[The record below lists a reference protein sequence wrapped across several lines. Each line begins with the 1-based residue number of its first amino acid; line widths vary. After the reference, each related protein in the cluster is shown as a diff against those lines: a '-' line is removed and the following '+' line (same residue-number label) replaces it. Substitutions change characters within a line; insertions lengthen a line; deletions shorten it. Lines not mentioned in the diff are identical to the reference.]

1 MFIIR
6 NEWKDRTDGFI
17 SPSKRIWMRRLRGVL
32 SDRFKVITSTNKI
45 SMKFILVRC
54 LEILFGFIQSNDRV
68 ITIKQKYTEF
78 MTKKIILF
86 CRLDCHYCKIFF
98 SLFLL
103 VLFSKKYI
111 WDHKTVLKWLPAWW
125 FNNKLTQFKTF
136 VFGSKISS
144 TLVFNWWFL
153 KFKYRARIL
162 NF

>member
-1 MFIIR
+1 MILSLIYPEYLPYIPVHLPSSTFEISWFR
-6 NEWKDRTDGFI
+6 SVHYPKLNDRPDGFI
-17 SPSKRIWMRRLRGVL
+17 SPSKRLSRRRLRGVL

-78 MTKKIILF
+78 MTKKFILF

-111 WDHKTVLKWLPAWW
+111 WDHKTVLE
-125 FNNKLTQFKTF
+125 
-136 VFGSKISS
+136 
-144 TLVFNWWFL
+144 
-153 KFKYRARIL
+153 
-162 NF
+162 